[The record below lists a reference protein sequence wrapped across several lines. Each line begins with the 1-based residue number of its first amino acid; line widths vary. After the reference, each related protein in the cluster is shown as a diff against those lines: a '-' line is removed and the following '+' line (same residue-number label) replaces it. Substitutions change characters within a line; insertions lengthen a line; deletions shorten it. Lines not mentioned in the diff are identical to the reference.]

1 MRAPATRAPAP
12 RAPLSN
18 EPPAPRQNTQSSEET
33 FKWFGKMKS
42 VMRPMTQGRFNF
54 TVLRVAERHNQRTV
68 WQHRLKV
75 ERRRVAEIQ
84 KKSHPRE

>member
-1 MRAPATRAPAP
+1 MASALMKRPPGP
-12 RAPLSN
+12 RRKVLQ
-18 EPPAPRQNTQSSEET
+18 R
-33 FKWFGKMKS
+33 
-42 VMRPMTQGRFNF
+42 